1 MTARHFHPEPDMQHP
16 VSNPLDTAE
25 PKYADRIG
33 FARLTHQ
40 AFMGGDL
47 KPLRDQFV
55 SKIAN
60 GTAQA
65 GEGLDLSLIVQLL
78 GDKAAG
84 LAIQSEVLTFHQLF
98 RTPAAAPKPSLRVL
112 ALAADID
119 MGGNTPID
127 FLLEG
132 SDIELLTLYV
142 VKGIGL
148 PGTLP
153 DHDVAI
159 VVASDSEECRETLAL
174 IEKAAPHWPR
184 PLLNR
189 PDLIGNLDRDKLYRL
204 LADVPG
210 LDIPVTAP
218 TTRAQLSE
226 LSQGKIVCEE
236 IAGELRFPMIV
247 RPRGTHAGVGLAK
260 LDDAGAL
267 AAYLAERQEQ
277 DFFVARF
284 VDYASPDGLY
294 RKYRLAM
301 VDGKP
306 FACHMAIAD
315 RWDIW
320 YLNAFMAFSEEKR
333 AEEAVFML
341 DFDHA
346 FAARHKIALDEMSRR
361 VGLDYFIVDC
371 AENQNRELLVFEADN
386 TAVVHNMDPPVVFP
400 YKPPQ
405 MRKIFAAF
413 TAMLSRHAGEG
424 KASAA

>member
-1 MTARHFHPEPDMQHP
+1 MQHP
-16 VSNPLDTAE
+16 VSAPLGVTVPD
-25 PKYADRIG
+25 YADRMG
-33 FARLTHQ
+33 FAQLTRQ
-40 AFMGGDL
+40 AFEGVDL
-47 KPLRDQFV
+47 QPLRDQLV
-55 SKIAN
+55 DRI
-60 GTAQA
+60 TAGAAHA

-78 GDKAAG
+78 GDKASG

-98 RTPAAAPKPSLRVL
+98 RTATAAPKPGLRVL

-119 MGGNTPID
+119 MGGNTPIE

-142 VKGIGL
+142 TRDSGL
-148 PGTLP
+148 PENLP

-159 VVASDSEECRETLAL
+159 VVASDSVECREALAM
-174 IEKAAPHWPR
+174 IEKAAPNWPR

-189 PDLIGNLDRDKLYRL
+189 PHLIGNLDRDKLYRL
-204 LADVPG
+204 LADIPG
-210 LDIPVTAP
+210 LEIPATIHA
-218 TTRAQLSE
+218 TRAQLSSLVE
-226 LSQGKIVCEE
+226 GKIACKD
-236 IAGELRFPMIV
+236 IAGELRFPVIV

-260 LDDAGAL
+260 VDDAAAL
-267 AAYLAERQEQ
+267 AAYLAEREEQ

-284 VDYASPDGLY
+284 VNYASPDGLY
-294 RKYRLAM
+294 RKYRLTM

-306 FACHMAIAD
+306 YACHMAIAD

-320 YLNAFMAFSEEKR
+320 YLNAYMAFSEEKR

-341 DFDHA
+341 DFDHG
-346 FAARHKIALDEMSRR
+346 FAARHKVALDEMSKR

-371 AENQNRELLVFEADN
+371 AENENRELLVFEADN
-386 TAVVHNMDPPVVFP
+386 TAVVHNMDSPVVFP

-413 TAMLSRHAGEG
+413 TAMLSRHAKAGEG
-424 KASAA
+424 RAA

>member
-1 MTARHFHPEPDMQHP
+1 MSAG
-16 VSNPLDTAE
+16 A
-25 PKYADRIG
+25 YADRIG
-33 FARLTHQ
+33 FAQLTRQ
-40 AFMGGDL
+40 AFEGVDL
-47 KPLRDQFV
+47 QPLRDQLV
-55 SKIAN
+55 ARIRE

-78 GDKAAG
+78 GDKEAG

-98 RTPAAAPKPSLRVL
+98 RTPSAAPKPGLRVL

-142 VKGIGL
+142 VKGVGL
-148 PGTLP
+148 PENLP
-153 DHDVAI
+153 EHDVSI
-159 VVASDSEECRETLAL
+159 VVASDSEECRDALAL

-204 LADVPG
+204 LTGVPG
-210 LDIPVTAP
+210 LDIPATVHA
-218 TTRAQLSE
+218 TRAQLSE
-226 LSQGKIVCEE
+226 LALGRIACDSIAEE
-236 IAGELRFPMIV
+236 LHFPMIA
-247 RPRGTHAGVGLAK
+247 RPRGSHAGVGLAK
-260 LDDAGAL
+260 VADAAAL
-267 AAYLAERQEQ
+267 SAYLAERKDE

-284 VDYASPDGLY
+284 VDYVSPDGLY

-306 FACHMAIAD
+306 YACHMAIAD

-320 YLNAFMAFSEEKR
+320 YLNAYMAFSEEKR

-341 DFDHA
+341 GFDHT
-346 FAARHKIALDEMSRR
+346 FAVRHRSALEEMSRR

-371 AENQNRELLVFEADN
+371 AENQDRELLVFEADN
-386 TAVVHNMDPPVVFP
+386 TAVVHNMDSPVVFP

-413 TAMLSRHAGEG
+413 TAMLSRHARAG
-424 KASAA
+424 KESAA

>member
-1 MTARHFHPEPDMQHP
+1 MQQP
-16 VSNPLDTAE
+16 VSAPIGATA
-25 PKYADRIG
+25 PDHADRIG
-33 FARLTHQ
+33 FAQLTRK
-40 AFMGGDL
+40 AFEGVDL
-47 KPLRDQFV
+47 QPLRDQLV
-55 SKIAN
+55 VRVTE
-60 GTAQA
+60 GRGHA

-78 GDKAAG
+78 GDKQAG

-98 RTPAAAPKPSLRVL
+98 RTPSAAAKPGLRVL

-132 SDIELLTLYV
+132 SDFELLTLYV
-142 VKGIGL
+142 VKGVGL
-148 PGTLP
+148 PETLP
-153 DHDVAI
+153 EHDVAI
-159 VVASDSEECRETLAL
+159 VIASDSEECRDALAL
-174 IEKAAPHWPR
+174 IEKAAPRWPR

-204 LADVPG
+204 LAGVPG
-210 LDIPVTAP
+210 LDIPATVHA
-218 TTRAQLSE
+218 TRAQLSDLAEGRMACEDIADE
-226 LSQGKIVCEE
+226 LH
-236 IAGELRFPMIV
+236 FPMIA
-247 RPRGTHAGVGLAK
+247 RPRGSHAGVGLAK
-260 LDDAGAL
+260 LDDAPAL
-267 AAYLAERQEQ
+267 VVYLAEREEQ

-301 VDGKP
+301 VDGKAY
-306 FACHMAIAD
+306 ACHMAIAD

-320 YLNAFMAFSEEKR
+320 YLNAYMAFSEEKR

-346 FAARHKIALDEMSRR
+346 FAARHANALDEMSRR

-371 AENQNRELLVFEADN
+371 AENEKRELLVFEADN
-386 TAVVHNMDPPVVFP
+386 TAVVHNMDSPVVFP

-413 TAMLSRHAGEG
+413 TAMLSRHAKAG
-424 KASAA
+424 KGSAA

>member
-1 MTARHFHPEPDMQHP
+1 MQHP
-16 VSNPLDTAE
+16 VSAPLGVTT
-25 PKYADRIG
+25 PNYTDRIG
-33 FARLTHQ
+33 FAQLTRR
-40 AFMGGDL
+40 AFEGVDL
-47 KPLRDQFV
+47 QPLRDQLV
-55 SKIAN
+55 VRITEGN
-60 GTAQA
+60 AQA

-98 RTPAAAPKPSLRVL
+98 RTPSAAPKPSLRVL

-142 VKGIGL
+142 VKSSGL
-148 PGTLP
+148 PENLP

-159 VVASDSEECRETLAL
+159 VIASDSEECGEALAL
-174 IEKAAPHWPR
+174 IEKAAPAWPR

-204 LADVPG
+204 LNGISG
-210 LDIPVTAP
+210 LDIPATTHV
-218 TTRAQLSE
+218 TRAQLSD
-226 LSQGKIVCEE
+226 LVQGRIACED
-236 IAGELRFPMIV
+236 IAGELYFPVIA

-260 LDDAGAL
+260 LDDTSAL

-284 VDYASPDGLY
+284 VDYVSPDGLY

-306 FACHMAIAD
+306 YACHMAIAE

-320 YLNAFMAFSEEKR
+320 YLNAYMAFSEEKR

-346 FAARHKIALDEMSRR
+346 FAARHGAALDEMSRR

-386 TAVVHNMDPPVVFP
+386 TAVVHNMDSPVVFP

-413 TAMLSRHAGEG
+413 TAMLSRHAEAGEG
-424 KASAA
+424 SAA

>member
-1 MTARHFHPEPDMQHP
+1 MRREPFGM
-16 VSNPLDTAE
+16 SAGA
-25 PKYADRIG
+25 YADRIG
-33 FARLTHQ
+33 FAQLTRQ
-40 AFMGGDL
+40 AFEGVDL
-47 KPLRDQFV
+47 QPLRDQLV
-55 SKIAN
+55 VRIRE

-78 GDKAAG
+78 GDKEAG

-98 RTPAAAPKPSLRVL
+98 RTPSAAPKPGLRVL

-142 VKGIGL
+142 VKGVGL
-148 PGTLP
+148 PENLP
-153 DHDVAI
+153 EHDVAI
-159 VVASDSEECRETLAL
+159 VVASDSEECRDALAL

-204 LADVPG
+204 LTGVPG
-210 LDIPVTAP
+210 LDIPATVHA
-218 TTRAQLSE
+218 TRAQLSE
-226 LSQGKIVCEE
+226 LALGRIACNSIAEE
-236 IAGELRFPMIV
+236 LHFPMIA
-247 RPRGTHAGVGLAK
+247 RPRGSHAGVGLAK
-260 LDDAGAL
+260 LADAAAL
-267 AAYLAERQEQ
+267 SAYLGERQEE

-284 VDYASPDGLY
+284 VDYVSPDGLY

-301 VDGKP
+301 IDGKP
-306 FACHMAIAD
+306 YACHMAIAD

-320 YLNAFMAFSEEKR
+320 YLNAYMAFSEEKR
-333 AEEAVFML
+333 AEEAIFML
-341 DFDHA
+341 DFDHT
-346 FAARHKIALDEMSRR
+346 FAVRHRSALEEMSRR

-371 AENQNRELLVFEADN
+371 AENQDRELLVFEADN
-386 TAVVHNMDPPVVFP
+386 TAVVHNMDSPVVFP

-413 TAMLSRHAGEG
+413 TAMLSRHACAG
-424 KASAA
+424 KESAA

>member
-1 MTARHFHPEPDMQHP
+1 MQHP
-16 VSNPLDTAE
+16 VSAPIGVTVPN
-25 PKYADRIG
+25 YADRIG
-33 FARLTHQ
+33 FAQLTRQ
-40 AFMGGDL
+40 AFEGVDL
-47 KPLRDQFV
+47 QPLRDQLV
-55 SKIAN
+55 TRITEGA
-60 GTAQA
+60 AHA

-98 RTPAAAPKPSLRVL
+98 RTPAAAPKPGLRVL

-119 MGGNTPID
+119 MGGNTPIE

-132 SDIELLTLYV
+132 SDFELLTLYV
-142 VKGIGL
+142 TKDVGL
-148 PGTLP
+148 PETLP

-174 IEKAAPHWPR
+174 IEKAAPRWPR

-204 LADVPG
+204 LAGIPG
-210 LDIPVTAP
+210 LEIPSTIRA
-218 TTRAQLSE
+218 TRAQLTD
-226 LSQGKIVCEE
+226 LAQGRIACED
-236 IAGELRFPMIV
+236 IAGELRFPMIA

-260 LDDAGAL
+260 LDDAPAL
-267 AAYLAERQEQ
+267 AAYLAEREEQ

-306 FACHMAIAD
+306 YACHMAIAD

-320 YLNAFMAFSEEKR
+320 YLNAYMAFSEEKR

-346 FAARHKIALDEMSRR
+346 FAARHKAALDEMSRR